1 MTNKKLEK
9 LDNMD
14 NEKMDKLFGFAE
26 YNAEKAESMSYSN
39 YSYWRSTVRTFSRN
53 KVGMFMF
60 IVIVV
65 FTLFAIIQPF
75 LPNQLDPTAVTL
87 DPRSWRNAPS
97 EYHPFGTDQIGRDV
111 WSRVWS
117 GTRLSLRL
125 AVTVGIMEITI
136 GVIMGAIWGYVKALD
151 RIMTEIHNVIAN
163 VPNLVLY
170 TLLAFLL
177 RPGFW
182 TIVFVMVVTGWIGM
196 ARFVRNMVMI
206 IRDREYNLAS
216 RTLGTPLPRMLLKN
230 IIPFLVSVIIM
241 RLAIAI
247 PSVINAEVGLS
258 FLGIGL
264 PVTYPTLGNQITTGL
279 PLLSSAPHLMLYPA
293 AALTVITISTYVVGN
308 AFSDASD
315 PRNHT

>member
-1 MTNKKLEK
+1 MINSKKPEVI
-9 LDNMD
+9 
-14 NEKMDKLFGFAE
+14 DKACEERLFAFAE
-26 YNAEKAESMSYSN
+26 YNQEKAESISYTN
-39 YSYWRSTVRTFSRN
+39 YSYWKSTARTFARN
-53 KVGMFMF
+53 KVAMAML
-60 IVIVV
+60 VILVAFV
-65 FTLFAIIQPF
+65 LFAIIQPY
-75 LPNQLDPTAVTL
+75 LPNQHDPAHVMHAL
-87 DPRSWRNAPS
+87 EPRMWRNPPS
-97 EYHPFGTDQIGRDV
+97 EEHRFGTDQIGRDV
-111 WSRVWS
+111 WARVWA

-125 AVTVGIMEITI
+125 ALTVGVLEITV
-136 GVIMGAIWGYVKALD
+136 GVIMGAIWGYIKSLD
-151 RIMTEIHNVIAN
+151 RTMTEIHNLIAN

-170 TLLAFLL
+170 TLLAFIM

-216 RTLGTPLPRMLLKN
+216 RTLGTPVYRMIVKN
-230 IIPFLVSVIIM
+230 ILPFLVSVIIM

-264 PVTYPTLGNQITTGL
+264 PPAYPTLGNQITTGQ
-279 PLLSSAPHLMLYPA
+279 PLLRSAPHLMLYPA
-293 AALTVITISTYVVGN
+293 AALVVITITTYVIGN

>member
-1 MTNKKLEK
+1 MINTKKPA
-9 LDNMD
+9 DI
-14 NEKMDKLFGFAE
+14 DKKTADWMFAFAE
-26 YNAEKAESMSYSN
+26 YNVEKAENISYSN
-39 YSYWRSTVRTFSRN
+39 YSYWKSTVRTFARN
-53 KVGMFMF
+53 KLAMAMLIILVGF
-60 IVIVV
+60 IVFAVV
-65 FTLFAIIQPF
+65 QPF
-75 LPNQLDPTAVTL
+75 LPNQHDPTQVLYTT
-87 DPRSWRNAPS
+87 DPRMWRNAPS
-97 EYHPFGTDQIGRDV
+97 ETHRFGTDQIGRDV
-111 WSRVWS
+111 WARVWS

-125 AVTVGIMEITI
+125 AVTVGILEITV
-136 GVIMGAIWGYVKALD
+136 GVIMGALWGYIKGID

-170 TLLAFLL
+170 TLLAFIL

-216 RTLGTPLPRMLLKN
+216 RTLGTPLHRMIIKN
-230 IIPFLVSVIIM
+230 ILPFLVSVIIM

-264 PVTYPTLGNQITTGL
+264 PVTYPTLGNQITTGQ
-279 PLLSSAPHLMLYPA
+279 PLLRSAPHLMLYPA
-293 AALTVITISTYVVGN
+293 AALIVITITTYVIGN